1 MEFLS
6 IVKLFQKLEK
16 TSSRL
21 EMTSILSEFLHEV
34 PVDLLPII
42 LLFIRGR
49 VFPLWSEKELGI
61 GEKLMIKAIS
71 NISGSNESEV
81 EDKIREKGD
90 MGLAAEELLVRKTQ
104 TTLFTEKLTV
114 ERVYNNLNRL
124 AELTGKKSQDK
135 KLSYISELL
144 SSAEPIESRYLVR
157 LILEELRLGVGEGI
171 VRDAIASA
179 FNVDSVLL
187 ERARSLTSDLGEVA
201 KIARLEGDEGLRRVS
216 IKPGRPIEVML
227 AQKAEGIEDV
237 LEKFRPAIFEIKY
250 DGARIQIHKD
260 NDKVLLFTRRLEN
273 VTRQFPEI
281 VDSAK
286 KNIKVKSAVVEGEL
300 VAIKS
305 RDDRKPRPFQDLSR
319 RIKRKYGIR
328 EMMDEIPVE
337 VNLFDVVFCEGENKI
352 NDRFIERRKLLE
364 KIVKK
369 SDNFRLSEL
378 IITKNVEKAND
389 FYQMAIG
396 MGHEGVMAKNPD
408 APYQP
413 GSRVGYMYKI
423 KPVMETL
430 DLVIVGATWGEGRRA
445 HWMASFLLALMDDD
459 TGRLLSVGRMGTGF
473 TDKQFEEMTSLLKP
487 KIISESGKE
496 IKLKPEIV
504 VEVAYEEIQKS
515 PTYESGYALR
525 FPRLVRIRYDKG
537 VDDIDTIKRLEELIG
552 KSG

>member
-16 TSSRL
+16 TTSRL

-71 NISGSNESEV
+71 NISGSNELEV
-81 EDKIREKGD
+81 ENKIRERGD
-90 MGLAAEELLVRKTQ
+90 MGLAAEELLVKKTQ

-179 FNVDSVLL
+179 FNVDAMLL

-201 KIARLEGDEGLRRVS
+201 KIARLDGDEGLRRVS

-260 NDKVLLFTRRLEN
+260 NDNVLLFTRRLEN

-389 FYQMAIG
+389 FYQMAIE

-487 KIISESGKE
+487 KIISESGRE

>member
-1 MEFLS
+1 M
-6 IVKLFQKLEK
+6 
-16 TSSRL
+16 
-21 EMTSILSEFLHEV
+21 
-34 PVDLLPII
+34 
-42 LLFIRGR
+42 
-49 VFPLWSEKELGI
+49 
-61 GEKLMIKAIS
+61 
-71 NISGSNESEV
+71 
-81 EDKIREKGD
+81 
-90 MGLAAEELLVRKTQ
+90 
-104 TTLFTEKLTV
+104 
-114 ERVYNNLNRL
+114 

-179 FNVDSVLL
+179 FNVDAVLL

-201 KIARLEGDEGLRRVS
+201 KIARLDGNEGLRRVS

-487 KIISESGKE
+487 KIISESGRE

>member
-1 MEFLS
+1 MEFLL

-16 TSSRL
+16 TTSRL

-71 NISGSNESEV
+71 NISGNNELEV
-81 EDKIREKGD
+81 ENKIREKGD

-179 FNVDSVLL
+179 FNVDAVLL

-201 KIARLEGDEGLRRVS
+201 KIARLDGNEGLRRVS

-487 KIISESGKE
+487 KIISESGRE